1 MSKDSVLNELRCQIG
16 TQIHQSDWVT
26 VSQEM
31 INAFADATDD
41 HQWIHIDPEKAAKQS
56 PFKTTVAHGYF
67 TLSLYPKLRGLVD
80 PLNSPFPDAKNIINY
95 GINKL
100 RFPGPVPSGS

>member
-1 MSKDSVLNELRCQIG
+1 VSKTEYMLVTCVYNLLRSDSKTNLLGVIMDKDSVLNKLRSQIG

-41 HQWIHIDPEKAAKQS
+41 HQWIHIDQEKATQQS
-56 PFKTTVAHGYF
+56 PFKTTVAHGY
-67 TLSLYPKLRGLVD
+67 LRSHSIQ
-80 PLNSPFPDAKNIINY
+80 N
-95 GINKL
+95 
-100 RFPGPVPSGS
+100 

>member
-1 MSKDSVLNELRCQIG
+1 MDKDSVLNKLRSQIG

-41 HQWIHIDPEKAAKQS
+41 HQWIHIDQEKGFIEFIEQYSVEVENLERPAC
-56 PFKTTVAHGYF
+56 VAECIMRLYF
-67 TLSLYPKLRGLVD
+67 
-80 PLNSPFPDAKNIINY
+80 
-95 GINKL
+95 
-100 RFPGPVPSGS
+100 

>member
-1 MSKDSVLNELRCQIG
+1 MDKDSVLNKLRSQIG

-41 HQWIHIDPEKAAKQS
+41 HQWIHIDQEKRPNNRRLKQLLR
-56 PFKTTVAHGYF
+56 TVILHF
-67 TLSLYPKLRGLVD
+67 HSTQ
-80 PLNSPFPDAKNIINY
+80 N
-95 GINKL
+95 
-100 RFPGPVPSGS
+100 